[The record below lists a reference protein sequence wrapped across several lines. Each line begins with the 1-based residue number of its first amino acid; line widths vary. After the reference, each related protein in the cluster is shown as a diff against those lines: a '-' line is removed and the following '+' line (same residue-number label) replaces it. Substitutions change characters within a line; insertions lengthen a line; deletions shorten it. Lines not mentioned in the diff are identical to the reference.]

1 MSSTRITEN
10 DLDKILM
17 EKQDKKQVD
26 EKQKWVSRIMK
37 SARQYHKICPYFDK
51 RTKMCFITMGTK
63 CDREGKFETCNVF
76 KAFLESKYDQYKA
89 KNLPL
94 PLDFADVVASPF

>member
-51 RTKMCFITMGTK
+51 RTKMCFIAMGTK

-76 KAFLESKYDQYKA
+76 KAFLENKYDQYKA